1 MCLWF
6 TADQLPIAFSLL
18 LFMVKIVR
26 AINDN
31 SASIIYNHSHSLETF
46 FWLGLT
52 ICIFSFICSIILTS
66 IHSRVIEAKLPSN
79 PQKRPAEKP
88 KITISKRKIVN
99 LFFGDGKIRVA
110 RKWPESYLDELQQH
124 HQQIIL
130 YYIGKLKWHYI
141 PI

>member
-31 SASIIYNHSHSLETF
+31 TASIIYNHSHSLETF

-88 KITISKRKIVN
+88 KITISKSDGSEEALPHEAWVISIYYT
-99 LFFGDGKIRVA
+99 FGNIAIHSFYPNMSK
-110 RKWPESYLDELQQH
+110 YL
-124 HQQIIL
+124 
-130 YYIGKLKWHYI
+130 
-141 PI
+141 